1 MVTVPVTTGVKMRR
15 SVGSHQARAT
25 WTTQQTTRRLM
36 NVDGPTAE
44 IVATMIP
51 MNSAAGQVSTIWPAP
66 NRHSWNACSAVIAA
80 LIKSAAKT
88 LQVRKVSSSPEER
101 IAMATF
107 STVGAS
113 TSAAP

>member
-1 MVTVPVTTGVKMRR
+1 MGAIGV
-15 SVGSHQARAT
+15 SLNQALPST

-66 NRHSWNACSAVIAA
+66 NRQSWNACSAVIAA
-80 LIKSAAKT
+80 VISGAAMT
-88 LQVRKVSSSPEER
+88 LQVK
-101 IAMATF
+101 
-107 STVGAS
+107 
-113 TSAAP
+113 